1 MNSVTIIGAGL
12 AGCEAALQL
21 ASNGYK
27 VTLFDSKPR
36 KILAAYK
43 LSTYSELV
51 CNNSLGCN
59 DEKTPLGIL
68 LKELRLYGSKLISI
82 AEECCVDDPL
92 FLAVDKNKFSRSVTN
107 ALWSNKIQIIN
118 EHICSIPDDD
128 NIIIATGPLTEE
140 ALLADLHQKY
150 GIKEY
155 HFSDASSPIV
165 DISTVNVNN
174 SNIKKI
180 TEDAYAVLISHEDFR
195 SFYEEL
201 LKQNELSI
209 LHDIDQHI
217 DFEKCKSIEQIAKDG
232 IDELYLKRFSY
243 NYCNSP
249 CLLLRRESALSNGF
263 ILVGCMTTL
272 RHSAQRIVFS
282 KITGF
287 ENCKLIKYGRMH
299 RNTFLDSPKV
309 LNEFFQIKGSNTFI
323 AGQLSGVDGYAPSVA
338 SGLVAARR
346 IMFGS
351 DLQPFPKDTMIGGL
365 AHYIS
370 NTSVT
375 DFQPMCASFSLIERI
390 GDDS

>member
-21 ASNGYK
+21 VSNSYK
-27 VTLFDSKPR
+27 VTIYDSKPQ

-43 LSTYSELV
+43 LSTFSELV

-59 DEKTPLGIL
+59 DERTPLGLL
-68 LKELRLYGSKLISI
+68 LKELRMYGSKIISI
-82 AEECCVDDPL
+82 AKECRVDDPL
-92 FLAVDKNKFSRSVTN
+92 FFAVDKSKFSRSVTN
-107 ALWSNKIQIIN
+107 ALYNNKIQIIN
-118 EHICSIPDDD
+118 KHICSIPDDD
-128 NIIIATGPLTEE
+128 NVIIATGPLTEE
-140 ALLADLHQKY
+140 TLLADLHQKY

-165 DISTVNVNN
+165 DINTVNVNN

-180 TEDAYAVLISHEDFR
+180 TEDTYIVLISDKDFQ

-201 LKQNELSI
+201 IKQNELST
-209 LHDIDQHI
+209 LNNIDQNI
-217 DFEKCKSIEQIAKDG
+217 DFEKCQSIEQIAKEG
-232 IDELYLKRFSY
+232 MDELHLKRFNY

-272 RHSAQRIVFS
+272 KHSAQRIVFS

-287 ENCKLIKYGRMH
+287 ENCKFIKYGRMH
-299 RNTFLDSPKV
+299 RNTFLDSPKI

-323 AGQLSGVDGYAPSVA
+323 VGQLSGVDGYAPSIA
-338 SGLVAARR
+338 SGLVAAKR
-346 IMFGS
+346 IMLGAA
-351 DLQPFPKDTMIGGL
+351 LQPFPKDTMIGGL
-365 AHYIS
+365 THYIS
-370 NTSVT
+370 NKSVT
-375 DFQPMCASFSLIERI
+375 DFQPMCASFSLMER
-390 GDDS
+390 

>member
-27 VTLFDSKPR
+27 VTIYDSKPQ

-59 DEKTPLGIL
+59 DERTPLGLL
-68 LKELRLYGSKLISI
+68 LKELRMYGSKIISI
-82 AEECCVDDPL
+82 AEECRVDDPL
-92 FLAVDKNKFSRSVTN
+92 FFAVDKSKFSKSVTN
-107 ALWSNKIQIIN
+107 ALCSNKIRIIN
-118 EHICSIPDDD
+118 EHTCSIPDDD

-140 ALLADLHQKY
+140 TLLADLHQKY
-150 GIKEY
+150 GIREY

-165 DISTVNVNN
+165 DINTVNVNN
-174 SNIKKI
+174 SNIKKV
-180 TEDAYAVLISHEDFR
+180 TEDTYIVLLSDKDFK

-201 LKQNELSI
+201 LEQNKLST
-209 LHDIDQHI
+209 LHNVDQTI
-217 DFEKCKSIEQIAKDG
+217 DFEKCQSIEQIAKEG
-232 IDELYLKRFSY
+232 MQELYLKRFSY

-272 RHSAQRIVFS
+272 KHSAQRSVFS

-287 ENCKLIKYGRMH
+287 ENCKIIKYGRMH

-309 LNEFFQIKGSNTFI
+309 LNEFFQIKGTNIFI
-323 AGQLSGVDGYAPSVA
+323 VGQLSGVDGYAPSVA
-338 SGLVAARR
+338 SGLVAAKK

-351 DLQPFPKDTMIGGL
+351 ALQPFPKDTMIGGL
-365 AHYIS
+365 ARYIS

-375 DFQPMCASFSLIERI
+375 DFQPMCASFSLM
-390 GDDS
+390 GK

>member
-1 MNSVTIIGAGL
+1 MNSVIIIGAGL

-21 ASNGYK
+21 ASNGCK
-27 VTLFDSKPR
+27 VTIYDSKPQ

-51 CNNSLGCN
+51 CNNSLGCT
-59 DEKTPLGIL
+59 DEKTPLGLL
-68 LKELRLYGSKLISI
+68 LKELRMYGSKIISI
-82 AEECCVDDPL
+82 AEECRVDDPL
-92 FLAVDKNKFSRSVTN
+92 FLAVDKSKFSRAVTH
-107 ALWSNKIQIIN
+107 ALLSSNKIQIIN
-118 EHICSIPDDD
+118 EHICSIPDGDI
-128 NIIIATGPLTEE
+128 IIIATGPLTEE
-140 ALLADLHQKY
+140 TLLTDLHQKY

-165 DISTVNVNN
+165 DIDTVNIND

-180 TEDAYAVLISHEDFR
+180 TEDTYIVLISDKDFQ

-201 LKQNELSI
+201 LKQNKLSS
-209 LHDIDQHI
+209 LHNIDQNI
-217 DFEKCKSIEQIAKDG
+217 DFEKCQSIEQIAKEG
-232 IDELYLKRFSY
+232 IEELYLKRFSY

-282 KITGF
+282 KIRGF

-309 LNEFFQIKGSNTFI
+309 LNEFFQIKGTNTFI
-323 AGQLSGVDGYAPSVA
+323 VGQLSGVDGYAPSIA
-338 SGLVAARR
+338 SGLVAAKR
-346 IMFGS
+346 IILGS
-351 DLQPFPKDTMIGGL
+351 TLQSFPKNTMIGGL
-365 AHYIS
+365 SHYIS
-370 NTSVT
+370 NASVT
-375 DFQPMCASFSLIERI
+375 DFQPMCASFSLMER
-390 GDDS
+390 